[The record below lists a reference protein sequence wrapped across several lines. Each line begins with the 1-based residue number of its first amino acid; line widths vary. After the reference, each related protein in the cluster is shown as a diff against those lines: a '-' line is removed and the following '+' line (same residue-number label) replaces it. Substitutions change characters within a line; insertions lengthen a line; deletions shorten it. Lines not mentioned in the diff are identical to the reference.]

1 MLRDFAACLTAVLTP
16 QARISKRQFLA
27 FNCVYWVL
35 LLPLT
40 TMIGLRNLNLLKK
53 AGVETYDLFA
63 PEHLYS
69 LIIVVFVTVVPYLIV
84 SAVHLINFR
93 QRLKSVGHGTV
104 LPTIAL
110 SSGYA
115 LLFVPYLAKLNLRPM
130 ERLLDDT
137 GSLALIFLV
146 LDLAAILWA
155 VRQALKTD
163 APSAALPPKAP

>member
-1 MLRDFAACLTAVLTP
+1 M
-16 QARISKRQFLA
+16 A

-40 TMIGLRNLNLLKK
+40 TMLGLRNLNLLKK
-53 AGVETYDLFA
+53 AGVATSDLFA
-63 PEHLYS
+63 PTNLYS
-69 LIIVVFVTVVPYLIV
+69 LIIVVLVTFVPYFIV

-93 QRLKSVGHGTV
+93 PRIKSVSHGTV

-115 LLFVPYLAKLNLRPM
+115 LLFVPYLAKLNPRPM
-130 ERLLDDT
+130 ERLLDDA

-155 VRQALKTD
+155 LRQALRAD
-163 APSAALPPKAP
+163 APSTPLPPPPQAP